1 MIHCLCMLQV
11 DGISLQ
17 SIHLNPSDKYLIAC
31 SLLKQE
37 SCELQFWYKLL
48 IIYTVDFEIFEGT
61 LYQVLQMFHKKVL
74 DSHAATHL
82 INIYT
87 VRKMQGQVKSVIN
100 IMVSDPL
107 SLF

>member
-1 MIHCLCMLQV
+1 MFVIKARKLRTT
-11 DGISLQ
+11 I
-17 SIHLNPSDKYLIAC
+17 LI
-31 SLLKQE
+31 Q
-37 SCELQFWYKLL
+37 LL

-61 LYQVLQMFHKKVL
+61 LYQVLQMFHKIVL

-100 IMVSDPL
+100 FMVSDPL